1 MTQRGC
7 CSVGSVLTWPVI
19 MPAPVRASKDWAEC
33 SRLPAEAAISPPSY
47 IHVRA
52 S

>member
-7 CSVGSVLTWPVI
+7 SSVGSDSTPPTI
-19 MPAPVRASKDWAEC
+19 IPAPVLSSKDCAEC
-33 SRLPAEAAISPPSY
+33 SRRPAEAAISPPSY
-47 IHVRA
+47 IQVRG